1 MACRQVKR
9 ITPIFWN
16 NSNPRRWWWEIG
28 FTPAIKHATQ
38 HTTRRHDMNA
48 VYLTQAEPLLRGAH
62 AATIKQDDRDAL
74 RLIHSAMLRFM
85 RGQGIFM
92 AEIPADKA
100 SKTRAPGGDPLTPDP
115 ACPHCD
121 GKGYH
126 GAKSVFDRCICTYGS
141 GPVAEPARRV
151 VMDEDDAREKDMREK
166 LFTLQSE
173 NDAWRA
179 DSQTLA
185 DIHAALDVAMPG
197 FKGTASTPEWTV
209 AAVRELLHH
218 NNTLVAALKDTLAP
232 LQDAQNQLHH
242 TKAAAAFINARQA
255 IKHNETLRG
264 QS

>member
-1 MACRQVKR
+1 
-9 ITPIFWN
+9 
-16 NSNPRRWWWEIG
+16 
-28 FTPAIKHATQ
+28 
-38 HTTRRHDMNA
+38 MNA

-100 SKTRAPGGDPLTPDP
+100 SKTRAPGIDPLTPDP
-115 ACPHCD
+115 ACPHCE

-126 GAKSVFDRCICTYGS
+126 GAKSVFDRCICTYGN
-141 GPVAEPARRV
+141 GPVAEPERRV

-179 DSQTLA
+179 DSQMLNDICTLLN
-185 DIHAALDVAMPG
+185 DSMPG
-197 FKGTASTPEWTV
+197 FKGVPSTPEWTI
-209 AAVRELLHH
+209 AAVRELLEQWKAQSKLIHRCAVRLEAGKLEDVQT
-218 NNTLVAALKDTLAP
+218 NAP
-232 LQDAQNQLHH
+232 LAKECRDQINTT
-242 TKAAAAFINARQA
+242 TK
-255 IKHNETLRG
+255 LSRG